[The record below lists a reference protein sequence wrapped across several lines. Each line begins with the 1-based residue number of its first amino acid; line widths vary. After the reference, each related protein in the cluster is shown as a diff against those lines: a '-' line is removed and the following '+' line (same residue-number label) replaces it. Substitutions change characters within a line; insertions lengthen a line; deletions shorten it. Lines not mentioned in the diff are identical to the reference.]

1 MDPGIYATTQVT
13 SCATVSSSC
22 WSVYGTGLPNA
33 PVVALQASA
42 GVATG
47 DGRNGELRA
56 ATYGRGIWQIPLL
69 TRRVRSYRDDA
80 KPHQPDLRGAG
91 SIDCKRGADHY
102 SDELRQ
108 RVAHHHGKSRRPET
122 STRHGNCIGPA
133 IAVGATCAVQ
143 VEFQPTTTGTRT
155 GVLTI
160 YGNVAGGQATAA
172 LTGVGTTAATVL
184 LDPITLSFTSTNV
197 GATSAQ
203 QFITISNTG
212 GM

>member
-1 MDPGIYATTQVT
+1 
-13 SCATVSSSC
+13 
-22 WSVYGTGLPNA
+22 
-33 PVVALQASA
+33 LQASA

-69 TRRVRSYRDDA
+69 
-80 KPHQPDLRGAG
+80 HRGESVVPAMTLSPTSLTFAAQAVSTVSAAQTITVTNSG
-91 SIDCKRGADHY
+91 NASLTITQIAPTGDFN
-102 SDELRQ
+102 
-108 RVAHHHGKSRRPET
+108 ET
-122 STRHGNCIGPA
+122 GNCIGPA
-133 IAVGATCAVQ
+133 IAVAQPARLQ

-197 GATSAQ
+197 GAT
-203 QFITISNTG
+203 
-212 GM
+212 